1 MNETYNS
8 QNPNTGKQPRNPKE
22 STSSERLATCS
33 MIAGITGMICS
44 FFYFP
49 VSLVSGSNT
58 PTGMICGI
66 IGIVLAI
73 ALTFFFFY
81 LLGCYYEI
89 LSDPVMG
96 PKFNEYINRIQ
107 QQMHLSGGSS
117 WIHL

>member
-1 MNETYNS
+1 
-8 QNPNTGKQPRNPKE
+8 
-22 STSSERLATCS
+22 
-33 MIAGITGMICS
+33 MICS

-66 IGIVLAI
+66 IGIVLAIMSRNADVSGKKSFNARAITGIVLSGLAI

>member
-1 MNETYNS
+1 M
-8 QNPNTGKQPRNPKE
+8 K
-22 STSSERLATCS
+22 LI
-33 MIAGITGMICS
+33 IAK
-44 FFYFP
+44 
-49 VSLVSGSNT
+49 T
-58 PTGMICGI
+58 PTPANSPGI
-66 IGIVLAI
+66 IGIVLAIMSRNADVSGRKSFNARAITGIVLSGLAI